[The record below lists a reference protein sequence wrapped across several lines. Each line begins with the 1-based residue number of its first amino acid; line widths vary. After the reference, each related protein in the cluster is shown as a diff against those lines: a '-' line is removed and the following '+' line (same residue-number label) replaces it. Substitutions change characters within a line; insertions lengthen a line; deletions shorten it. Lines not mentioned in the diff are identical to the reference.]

1 MKRLLYATLFIA
13 GCQSGPTSVTE
24 LDAIRDAGDGAG
36 LGAIIGEDS
45 SQPKAITPVR
55 GLVETQDLDEDESAP
70 QISDEDRR
78 LMAELRSKGID
89 VRYSDRGVVINLPD
103 VLFDFGRSS
112 LTTKAHFTIEEIS
125 NILKQAPSRDIAVE
139 GHTDSIGSIE
149 HNYHLSDARARGV
162 ADELVKN
169 GIPPR
174 HIAIKALGE
183 TDPLSSN
190 RTEEGRRR
198 NRRVEII
205 ILTLR

>member
-1 MKRLLYATLFIA
+1 
-13 GCQSGPTSVTE
+13 
-24 LDAIRDAGDGAG
+24 
-36 LGAIIGEDS
+36 
-45 SQPKAITPVR
+45 
-55 GLVETQDLDEDESAP
+55 
-70 QISDEDRR
+70 
-78 LMAELRSKGID
+78 MAELRSKGVD

-112 LTTKAHFTIEEIS
+112 LTSKAHFTIEEIA
-125 NILKQAPSRDIAVE
+125 NILHQAPSRDIAVE

-162 ADELVKN
+162 ADDLVKN